1 MHLFQES
8 TRRILGAVLLTLS
21 GLQVVGGLTFLETFL
36 RRTSPIVYIL
46 YWIVCFGFTGLA
58 LMIALLDAMLV
69 RRESSDQH
77 KKLIEDTLRLVE
89 KEKERIRREEE
100 QSEKAAGQ

>member
-1 MHLFQES
+1 
-8 TRRILGAVLLTLS
+8 
-21 GLQVVGGLTFLETFL
+21 
-36 RRTSPIVYIL
+36 
-46 YWIVCFGFTGLA
+46 
-58 LMIALLDAMLV
+58 MIALLDAMLV

-89 KEKERIRREEE
+89 KEKERIRQEEE